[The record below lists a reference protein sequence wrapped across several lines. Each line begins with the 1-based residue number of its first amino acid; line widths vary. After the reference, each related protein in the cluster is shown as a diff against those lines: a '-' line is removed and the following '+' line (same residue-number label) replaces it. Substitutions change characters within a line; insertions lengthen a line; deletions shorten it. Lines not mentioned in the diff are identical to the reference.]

1 MADALPDL
9 SLVFSVVFVLELSLT
24 QYMLLVGITCSCML
38 SVLLRPREVTERL
51 RQIH

>member
-9 SLVFSVVFVLELSLT
+9 SLVFSVVFVLELSRT
-24 QYMLLVGITCSCML
+24 QYMLLVGIACSGML
-38 SVLLRPREVTERL
+38 SVLLRLREVTEQL

>member
-9 SLVFSVVFVLELSLT
+9 SLVFVVFVLELSRT
-24 QYMLLVGITCSCML
+24 QYMLLVGIDCSGML
-38 SVLLRPREVTERL
+38 SVLLRLREVTEQL